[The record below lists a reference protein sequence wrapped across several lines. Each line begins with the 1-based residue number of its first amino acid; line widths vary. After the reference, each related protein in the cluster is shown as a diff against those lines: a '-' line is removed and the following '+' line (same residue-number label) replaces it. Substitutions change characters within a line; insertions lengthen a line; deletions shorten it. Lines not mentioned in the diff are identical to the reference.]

1 MLMELIDE
9 LIERDPIWLSWRTQD
24 TQNYIVNCWNWTHGT
39 PIDNEAVHLFLCDER
54 YGNLTEEQRSFAKER
69 KAEIHEKHRRAVLR
83 LLQLAEVPPAGPAKS
98 PIEFLQ
104 FLAPPKARREA
115 PCMPL

>member
-24 TQNYIVNCWNWTHGT
+24 TQNYIVNCWNWTHRT

-54 YGNLTEEQRSFAKER
+54 YGNLTDEQRSFAKER
-69 KAEIHEKHRRAVLR
+69 KAVLR
-83 LLQLAEVPPAGPAKS
+83 LLQLAEVPTAGPAKS

>member
-39 PIDNEAVHLFLCDER
+39 PIDSEAVHLFLCDER
-54 YGNLTEEQRSFAKER
+54 RGNLTDEQRSFAKQR
-69 KAEIHEKHRRAVLR
+69 KSEIHEKYRKAVLR
-83 LLQLAEVPPAGPAKS
+83 LLQLAEALPADPAKS
-98 PIEFLQ
+98 PVEFLQ
-104 FLAPPKARREA
+104 FLAPPKTRREA

>member
-1 MLMELIDE
+1 MARSSYQKLKPLYIMKYLLQNTDE
-9 LIERDPIWLSWRTQD
+9 DHP
-24 TQNYIVNCWNWTHGT
+24 V
-39 PIDNEAVHLFLCDER
+39 
-54 YGNLTEEQRSFAKER
+54 NLTEEQRSFAKER

>member
-9 LIERDPIWLSWRTQD
+9 LIEQDPIWLSWRTQD
-24 TQNYIVNCWNWTHGT
+24 TQNYIVNYWNWTHGT
-39 PIDNEAVHLFLCDER
+39 PIDSEAVRLFLCDER

-69 KAEIHEKHRRAVLR
+69 KAEIHEKYRKAVLR
-83 LLQLAEVPPAGPAKS
+83 LLQLAEVPPASPAKS

-104 FLAPPKARREA
+104 FLTPPKARREA

>member
-1 MLMELIDE
+1 MELIDE

-24 TQNYIVNCWNWTHGT
+24 TQNYIVNCWNWMQST
-39 PIDNEAVHLFLCDER
+39 PIASEAVNPFLCGER
-54 YGNLTEEQRSFAKER
+54 YGDLTDEQRSFAKER
-69 KAEIHEKHRRAVLR
+69 KAEIHEKHRKAVLR
-83 LLQLAEVPPAGPAKS
+83 LLQLAEVPPAGPVKN

>member
-54 YGNLTEEQRSFAKER
+54 YGNLTDEQRSFAKER
-69 KAEIHEKHRRAVLR
+69 KAEIHEKHRKAVLR
-83 LLQLAEVPPAGPAKS
+83 LLQLAEVPPAGSAKS